1 MTVQLFANNAK
12 TTLAS
17 PINATQTTITV
28 APGTGSLFPNPSSG
42 QAFKVT
48 LVSAASST
56 VFEICLCTARSN
68 DTLTVVRAQEGTTG
82 TPFLLNDIVGNYDT
96 AGVMDGL
103 VQSTQLQNQ
112 YYLFAVAGGTANAL
126 TATIPSNLTALT
138 DGMSIVVKSAYANT
152 GATSLNLTLGSTA
165 TGVLPIVSGNNTPL
179 VGSEIPSAGYPIT
192 LSYSST
198 YNAWVITD
206 GNVNLNAYAL
216 VNSQTFTGT
225 PRVPTAP
232 FNDNSTIIASTSWVQ
247 GQLANYAPIYN
258 PTLTGIPKAP
268 TAPVGTN
275 TTQIATTAFVKSQ
288 ISSPSVVF
296 RGYIAYNSTTTFTLD
311 PNRFTMFFINEGN
324 GAGGNTGL
332 YLGVQYGINSVGENN
347 RQFFNSGV
355 DYQVTFAGA
364 LMDTYPAGNS
374 QLLIQP
380 YGNYIGGYGA
390 PSSAWCT
397 IIQF

>member
-56 VFEICLCTARSN
+56 VFEICLCTARFN

-82 TPFLLNDIVGNYDT
+82 TPFLLSDIVGNYDT
-96 AGVMDGL
+96 AGVMNGL

-112 YYLFAVAGGTANAL
+112 YYQFAVAGGTANAL
-126 TATIPSNLTALT
+126 TATIPSNLTALP

-216 VNSQTFTGT
+216 INSQTFTGA

-247 GQLANYAPIYN
+247 SQLANYAPIYS
-258 PTLTGIPKAP
+258 PTLTGIPAAP
-268 TAPVGTN
+268 TASNGTS
-275 TTQIATTAFVKSQ
+275 TTQIATTAFVQNSLNSRKLGLGITGETWNYPGRSFNTTYYNPYSYPIAVSASTTCSSGSQ
-288 ISSPSVVF
+288 I
-296 RGYIAYNSTTTFTLD
+296 YAYVNGNLVSFFQWQFNGCGSFGGAFIIVPPYSTYQL
-311 PNRFTMFFINEGN
+311 
-324 GAGGNTGL
+324 
-332 YLGVQYGINSVGENN
+332 
-347 RQFFNSGV
+347 NSGQGV
-355 DYQVTFAGA
+355 YNWTE
-364 LMDTYPAGNS
+364 LY
-374 QLLIQP
+374 
-380 YGNYIGGYGA
+380 
-390 PSSAWCT
+390 
-397 IIQF
+397 